1 MQQKGVAIKSTLA
14 AVEKLYGAAAHI
26 EVIESLPEEI
36 RAQISPVLPVQW
48 YPIGVTAA
56 VHLVVRD
63 RIGGGSWESSHAIGV
78 EAARI
83 DFTGIYRM
91 FLRAVQ
97 YDTILERMERAW
109 SHYNSQ
115 GRIVWHDRSAGTM
128 AATISGVD
136 GFNPGIWQA
145 IAGRAQGLLQLSGAK
160 GASVT
165 TRDMTTTSGRIEGV
179 WFD

>member
-1 MQQKGVAIKSTLA
+1 VQQKGVAIKSTLA
-14 AVEKLYGAAAHI
+14 AVEQLYGAEAYN
-26 EVIESLPEEI
+26 EVFESLPDEI

-48 YPIGVTAA
+48 YPIEVTAA
-56 VHLVVRD
+56 IHLAVRD
-63 RIGGGSWESSHAIGV
+63 RIGRGSWESSHAVGV

-115 GRIVWHDRSAGTM
+115 GKIVWHDRSEGTM
-128 AATISGVD
+128 SATISAVD

-145 IAGRAQGLLQLSGAK
+145 IAGRAQGLLLLSGAK

-165 TRDMTTTSGRIEGV
+165 TRDVTTTSGRIEGI